1 MNDFKPKTELL
12 YQKSKPIDQL
22 NLIDG
27 IHLMIDEQKKAA
39 IEVKKVALEIE
50 AAVNVIY
57 KHLILNT
64 RGRLIMAMYR
74 SNPSAQPL
82 PGYNTAPLTKQVAT
96 ESLVLLENKNRTL
109 PLKVKTA
116 AAGAVAKL
124 KIAVV
129 GPFADCQSCY
139 YGADL

>member
-1 MNDFKPKTELL
+1 VKHDRLPRQARDNHNTCTQTESLNKCFRVL
-12 YQKSKPIDQL
+12 SCGLVLRIEKSEIRTKA
-22 NLIDG
+22 
-27 IHLMIDEQKKAA
+27 HLA
-39 IEVKKVALEIE
+39 
-50 AAVNVIY
+50 
-57 KHLILNT
+57 
-64 RGRLIMAMYR
+64 
-74 SNPSAQPL
+74 
-82 PGYNTAPLTKQVAT
+82 LTKQVAT

-116 AAGAVAKL
+116 AAGAMAKL

>member
-1 MNDFKPKTELL
+1 MNKCFRVLSCGLVLRIE
-12 YQKSKPIDQL
+12 KSEIRTKA
-22 NLIDG
+22 
-27 IHLMIDEQKKAA
+27 HLA
-39 IEVKKVALEIE
+39 
-50 AAVNVIY
+50 
-57 KHLILNT
+57 
-64 RGRLIMAMYR
+64 
-74 SNPSAQPL
+74 
-82 PGYNTAPLTKQVAT
+82 LTKQVAT

-139 YGADL
+139 YGAEKKEGKTERNGPGLLFVSVSSCVSFVQSLSWRMIVL